1 MADPFV
7 DSFPMTRGDKFF
19 IPYVVKDQQDSPAVV
34 NITGALIEWTLAKQ
48 DPNAFPT
55 TRPQPQKNSTVKEK
69 ATDTSGVTI
78 TDAANG
84 AFKIE
89 IDSADTVGLLAPGEY
104 YHEVQMTLGTDVTTL
119 VHGIITL
126 NRDIV
131 APGP

>member
-7 DSFPMTRGDKFF
+7 DSFSITRGDKFF
-19 IPYVVKDQQDSPAVV
+19 IPYVVKDQQDIPVVV

-48 DPNAFPT
+48 DPNAQPI
-55 TRPQPQKNSTVKEK
+55 TRPQPQKNSTIKEK
-69 ATDTSGVTI
+69 STATSGVTI

-84 AFKIE
+84 EFKVE
-89 IDSADTVGLLAPGEY
+89 LDSADTVGLSAPGEY
-104 YHEVQMTLGTDVTTL
+104 YHEVQMTLGTDLTTL
-119 VHGIITL
+119 AHGIITL